1 MALVTVSDIET
12 YMDIDLDN
20 KQEDAAQ
27 FIIDGLE
34 SELVAYLRRPVS
46 VTSFTETYRVPEVGR
61 GVAQNNHYHNYT
73 TDPSYSTT
81 LSSPGILYTPTWV
94 LYLNESPVVSI
105 TDLTITPA
113 TASGNKTTVK
123 LDLAGATNGTYA
135 AGDATVYYIDST
147 TDPDDPD
154 VYAYT
159 NTESITVASNTA
171 TNKSFQ
177 AVKASKNYNSVANG
191 GKIPNGTGGSGPSFT
206 GSSGD
211 QGGTATVNSGS
222 ALSGGTDGATA
233 VAQVAETDYIKRKYG
248 VDLYNAYANDTINIT
263 YTAGLDGA
271 NIKAFKIL
279 ILRAAAR
286 EMQNMYDD
294 TVGLKDL
301 TTRDIAPLETGFTE
315 RELASIKRYRRVRV
329 S

>member
-1 MALVTVSDIET
+1 MALITVSDIET

-34 SELVAYLRRPVS
+34 SELVAFLRRPIS
-46 VTSFTETYRVPEVGR
+46 VTSFTETYRVPETGR
-61 GVAQNNHYHNYT
+61 GVAQDNNFFNYS

-81 LSSPGILYTPTWV
+81 LTSPGLLYIPTWT
-94 LYLNESPVVSI
+94 LYIKNAPIVTISA
-105 TDLTITPA
+105 LTITPA
-113 TASGNKTTVK
+113 TAGGDKATVK
-123 LDLAGATNGTYA
+123 LDLAAATNGTYA
-135 AGDATVYYIDST
+135 IGDATVYYIDSS

-159 NTESITVASNTA
+159 NTAAVTVSGNAA
-171 TNKSFQ
+171 TNQSFQ
-177 AVKASKNYNSVANG
+177 AVKAGKNYNSIANS
-191 GKIPNGTGGSGPSFT
+191 GKLPNGTGGSGPSFT

-222 ALSGGTDGATA
+222 SISGGTDGATA
-233 VAQVAETDYIKRKYG
+233 TTQVAETDYIKRDYG
-248 VDLYNAYANDTINIT
+248 VDLYNAYANDKIDIT
-263 YTAGLDGA
+263 YTAGIDGA
-271 NIKAFKIL
+271 NIKVFKIL
-279 ILRAAAR
+279 MLRAAAR

-301 TTRDIAPLETGFTE
+301 TTRNIAPLETGFTE
-315 RELASIKRYRRVRV
+315 RELAGIRRYRRVRI